1 MSVRPAFMSG
11 LQPPRPGAAWSGVAP
26 ATPQPQVRIP
36 TPALPQA
43 GGEAMALGPLG
54 FTRVVSGAPAPQGW
68 AEARSPGVAP
78 KFTLNLQLAG
88 SSQMA
93 QYGRAAPLA
102 TGDFTLCDGARPLD
116 AQLSP
121 GAQLVAVSIPDA
133 LLRKHVPCPEVVV
146 AMSLRGERGPRRL
159 LAELVGGLW
168 HELRAGAIDAESGQ
182 RMAVALLQ
190 LLSAAYA
197 DIARAQPERFSV
209 TDAQRMR
216 VLNHIEAHLSD
227 PDLSPTSVARA
238 CRMTPRY
245 LHYLFRGQELTASKY
260 ILQRRLEESAAA
272 LVSPA
277 RRGSSVTDIGLDH
290 GFNSPTHFGRV
301 FRARYG
307 MTPREYRR
315 RGG

>member
-1 MSVRPAFMSG
+1 MSG
-11 LQPPRPGAAWSGVAP
+11 RVLSSPSVQPVRAATHWPAATAPGAHSHAP
-26 ATPQPQVRIP
+26 SHGFAHSAT
-36 TPALPQA
+36 
-43 GGEAMALGPLG
+43 GEAMALGPLTL
-54 FTRVVSGAPAPQGW
+54 TRVMSGAPAPQGW
-68 AEARSPGVAP
+68 ADARSPGVAP
-78 KFTLNLQLAG
+78 KFTLNLQLVGG
-88 SSQMA
+88 SQLV
-93 QYGRAAPLA
+93 QYGRAAHLSA
-102 TGDFTLCDGARPLD
+102 GDFTLCDGARPTE
-116 AQLSP
+116 ASLSP

-159 LAELVGGLW
+159 LFELVAGIYN
-168 HELRAGAIDAESGQ
+168 ECRAGVVDAESGQ
-182 RMAVALLQ
+182 RMAVAVLQ
-190 LLSAAYA
+190 LLAAAYA
-197 DIARAQPERFSV
+197 DIARAQPERFSI

-245 LHYLFRGQELTASKY
+245 LHYLFRGQQLTASKY
-260 ILQRRLEESAAA
+260 ILQRRLEESASA